1 MGVAEFYG
9 ALAKPFI
16 AAVLMTCIAFATSTL
31 LPEATSS
38 LTHLCVGAVVCGV
51 SYVLLITRLQVPIAR
66 EIYDLLVKKILKR
79 KKAV

>member
-16 AAVLMTCIAFATSTL
+16 AAVLMTCIAFVTSTL

-38 LTHLCVGAVVCGV
+38 LAYLCVGLVVCGV
-51 SYVLLITRLQVPIAR
+51 SYVLLITLLQVPIAR